1 VTGGVIAILQLHDVD
16 LMLSEVRNAASL
28 ARLRKMGFEVKD
40 PQLLERTRARLVAAL
55 DPRWLSHYERALRR
69 YGRAV
74 APVRG
79 RVCSGCFITLPTSV
93 TPAAEEALT
102 LCESCG
108 RILYW
113 R

>member
-1 VTGGVIAILQLHDVD
+1 MSEVAAILQLHDLD
-16 LMLSEVRNAASL
+16 LMMGEMRDPKCV
-28 ARLRKMGFEVKD
+28 ARLKKLGFELD
-40 PQLLERTRARLVAAL
+40 ALIALERARTKLLGAV
-55 DPRWLSHYERALRR
+55 DRRWLNHYERAIRR

-74 APVRG
+74 AVVRD
-79 RVCSGCFITLPTSV
+79 RVCQGCFITLPTSAS
-93 TPAAEEALT
+93 PSGEESLT